1 MNNTKTT
8 YSGSICMIDE
18 ILFLK
23 KYPKT
28 NTADDEIINEIADV
42 PITFTLFSTIL
53 INLKKAVSIP

>member
-1 MNNTKTT
+1 
-8 YSGSICMIDE
+8 MIDE

-42 PITFTLFSTIL
+42 PITFTLFSTML
-53 INLKKAVSIP
+53 ITQKAVPSHKSTGH

>member
-1 MNNTKTT
+1 
-8 YSGSICMIDE
+8 MIDE

-23 KYPKT
+23 NDQKT

-42 PITFTLFSTIL
+42 TITFALFSTML

>member
-1 MNNTKTT
+1 
-8 YSGSICMIDE
+8 MIDE

-42 PITFTLFSTIL
+42 PITFTLFSTML